1 MIAAEIGSMTPP
13 LHQEHN
19 AYDRNCSSPDD
30 LIANSTMEGLH
41 SVAKPWRATGSSA
54 TSATGPGQAC
64 PCESLEFSA
73 SQIFGRL
80 PPGSVESGGANAAA
94 SCRGRMRNPRKSMLP
109 EG

>member
-41 SVAKPWRATGSSA
+41 SVAKPWACNRLFCNQCNRARAGM
-54 TSATGPGQAC
+54 

-80 PPGSVESGGANAAA
+80 PPRSIESGGANAAA